1 MNAKGH
7 CLIAAALV
15 AVFCAAGLTDSG
27 VLEPES
33 PLLIARPNPALAGI
47 DELYVAMGYTEP
59 NKDGLVWK
67 DLRDKIEQKL
77 IKAGIRIY
85 SGNLRTWP
93 ATKTSVLTVETRML
107 KLRDSQT
114 CVFAVQLSLSRPV
127 YIEKEGGLCTW
138 ADVWKKSMRMLAVPA
153 KEMPSAVTAAVLE
166 DIETFIL
173 AHRSA
178 NPPQHRPSQ
187 DDRTVIRR
195 VRPVVTDTVRPAGAA
210 NYVAS
215 KNSEVFHLP
224 SCRSAKRI
232 APENIVTYETRE
244 AAISAGKRPCKICT
258 P

>member
-27 VLEPES
+27 VFERES
-33 PLLIARPNPALAGI
+33 PLLISRPNPALAGI

-77 IKAGIRIY
+77 IKAGIRMY

-93 ATKTSVLTVETRML
+93 VAKTSVLTVETRML
-107 KLRDSQT
+107 KLQDSQT
-114 CVFAVQLSLSRPV
+114 CVFAVQLSLARPV
-127 YIEKEGGLCTW
+127 YLEKEGGLCTW

-153 KEMPSAVTAAVLE
+153 EEMPAAVTAAVLE
-166 DIETFIL
+166 DIETFVL

-178 NPPQHRPSQ
+178 NPPQHRPTPNDQSV
-187 DDRTVIRR
+187 TSPA
-195 VRPVVTDTVRPAGAA
+195 RPVVTDTSRPAGPA

-215 KNSEVFHLP
+215 KNSEVFHTP

-232 APENIVTYETRE
+232 VAENIVTYETRQ
-244 AAISAGKRPCKICT
+244 AAINSGKRPCKICA

>member
-15 AVFCAAGLTDSG
+15 GVFCAAGLTDSG
-27 VLEPES
+27 VLERES

-47 DELYVAMGYTEP
+47 GELYVAMGYSEP

-67 DLRDKIEQKL
+67 DLREKIERKL
-77 IKAGIRIY
+77 VKAGIRIY

-93 ATKTSVLTVETRML
+93 AAKTSVLTVETRML
-107 KLRDSQT
+107 NLRDSQT
-114 CVFAVQLSLSRPV
+114 CVFALQLSLSRPV
-127 YIEKEGGLCTW
+127 YLQKDGGLCTW
-138 ADVWKKSMRMLAVPA
+138 AEIWKKSMRMLAVPA
-153 KEMPSAVTAAVLE
+153 KEMPAAVTTAVLE

-178 NPPQHRPSQ
+178 NPPHHRPSQ
-187 DDRTVIRR
+187 DGQTVISPM
-195 VRPVVTDTVRPAGAA
+195 RPVVTDTVRPAGPA

-215 KNSEVFHLP
+215 KNSKVFHLP

-232 APENIVTYETRE
+232 APENLVTYETRQ
-244 AAISAGKRPCKICT
+244 AAIDSGKRPCKICA